1 MQRQVV
7 SFYQDEQGHW
17 AAMLECGHGQHI
29 RHDPPWTR
37 AGVGGDR
44 RGKSGADW
52 ELDGVQAVRRGARIA
67 AGSRIL
73 TIPSSSF
80 EKERKIIWM
89 RC

>member
-1 MQRQVV
+1 LGSDAGVRT
-7 SFYQDEQGHW
+7 W
-17 AAMLECGHGQHI
+17 ATYTA
-29 RHDPPWTR
+29 RSAVDR